1 MVMIGG
7 GLGVL
12 GSVLD
17 FRRFS
22 YRKVCGGCFFGILI
36 SYADAPILALPR
48 MDGGWF

>member
-7 GLGVL
+7 GLAVL
-12 GSVLD
+12 GWVLD

-36 SYADAPILALPR
+36 SYAVEAILALPR
-48 MDGGWF
+48 MDA